1 VTSAVID
8 TSALVRLFVPDGPVP
23 EGLVECIEAGT
34 RGDVRLLAPEL
45 ILTELGQLLRKKEE
59 KSYLNKSESAEIV
72 ENVLL
77 LPIKYVSHVSLI
89 QPAIVLSRK
98 NRLSVYDCLFLT
110 LANSARAKL
119 FSADERL
126 LKS

>member
-1 VTSAVID
+1 MTSAVID